1 MENPEGC
8 GAILDEALATPRPVI
23 VEAIVDSFE
32 PLMPR
37 K

>member
-1 MENPEGC
+1 MEDPEAC
-8 GAILDEALATPRPVI
+8 GATLDEALATPRPVI

-32 PLMPR
+32 PPMPR